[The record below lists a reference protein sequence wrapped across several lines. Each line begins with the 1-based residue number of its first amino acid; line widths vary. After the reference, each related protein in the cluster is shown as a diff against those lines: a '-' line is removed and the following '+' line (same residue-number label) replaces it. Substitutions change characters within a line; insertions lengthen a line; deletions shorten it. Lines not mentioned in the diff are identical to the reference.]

1 MFAMRAVFS
10 FFSMLALGL
19 MIAAIIM
26 LGATGGANGPAR
38 FGMASPYLDYMSVV
52 IGLGVGLVIAT
63 IAMIPWSELPQ
74 RLAGVLIAHWRR
86 LRLLGLGAVFAAVL
100 FYF

>member
-1 MFAMRAVFS
+1 MRAVFS

-26 LGATGGANGPAR
+26 VSMTGAPNAPAHLSLPGP
-38 FGMASPYLDYMSVV
+38 SLDHMSVV
-52 IGLGVGLVIAT
+52 IGLGVGLAIAVIAQ
-63 IAMIPWSELPQ
+63 IPWSELPH
-74 RLAGVLIAHWRR
+74 RLIDFFVARRRMLKLIAW
-86 LRLLGLGAVFAAVL
+86 GALAAAVL